1 MDSIFNPL
9 YASLQSWVPFE
20 WAQFAFMWRAVL
32 AIGVIAP
39 LCAVMGVH
47 VVNFRMAFFSD
58 AISHSTFTGV
68 ALGILLGL
76 EPLYAV
82 VGLGVLSGLFITH
95 LKRRSELSSDTI
107 ISVIL
112 SGLVAIGITLL
123 FVRQE
128 TRNFEAYLY
137 GAILALTDGELVF
150 LFLVGVLIFILMA
163 AWFNRL
169 ILISLNMNLAASRG
183 IPAGRT
189 EYLFAV
195 LLALVVTFSLRAV
208 GLFMVTALL
217 VIPAATAR
225 NLAQGIGGLF
235 WIAAGAASFSGLC
248 GILLS
253 FYVDTP
259 AGATIILIGCLL
271 FLLSWIR
278 QRVSS

>member
-1 MDSIFNPL
+1 MESFFSSFYAALSSLVPL
-9 YASLQSWVPFE
+9 E
-20 WAQFAFMWRAVL
+20 WAQFAFMWRALL
-32 AIGVIAP
+32 AMAVIAP

-58 AISHSTFTGV
+58 AISHSTFAGV

-76 EPLYAV
+76 EPLYSV
-82 VGLGVLSGLFITH
+82 VGLGVLAGLFITL
-95 LKRRSELSSDTI
+95 LKKRSELSSDTI

-112 SGLVAIGITLL
+112 SGLVATGIALL
-123 FVRQE
+123 YVRQE

-137 GAILALTDGELVF
+137 GAILALTDQELII
-150 LFLVGVLIFILMA
+150 LFLAGGSIFFLMGL
-163 AWFNRL
+163 WFNRL

-183 IPAGRT
+183 TPAGRT

-225 NLAQGIGGLF
+225 NLAKSISSLF
-235 WIAAGAASFSGLC
+235 WIAVVAACFSGLL

-253 FYVDTP
+253 FYLDTP
-259 AGATIILIGCLL
+259 AGATIILISSML

-278 QRVSS
+278 L